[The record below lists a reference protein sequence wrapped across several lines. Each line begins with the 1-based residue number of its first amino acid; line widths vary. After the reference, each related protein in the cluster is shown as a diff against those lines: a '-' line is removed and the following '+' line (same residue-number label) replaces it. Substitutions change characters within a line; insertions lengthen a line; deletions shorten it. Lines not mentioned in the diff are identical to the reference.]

1 VAISCILLYRWND
14 SAHCVETDG
23 VPVLVKPDVSSEQE
37 MIARICAGEK
47 SLFHELIRPY
57 TRVMFG
63 YADAILRNASD
74 SEDAVQE
81 AALKIYLNLSKLEDP
96 MRFRAWLLQ
105 IVINEARMY
114 RRKLRR
120 QLHEPLENVDQADES
135 DSVPR
140 QFADWHDL
148 PDEALESGQV
158 REAVRQAISK
168 LPEHYREVLVLID
181 SQHIDY
187 ATAAVIQGVS
197 VGVIKTRVH
206 RARMKVQEQLGPV
219 FQPRF
224 TDRIRLM
231 KGMNPWFRAKS

>member
-1 VAISCILLYRWND
+1 MPI
-14 SAHCVETDG
+14 
-23 VPVLVKPDVSSEQE
+23 LVKPDVISEEE
-37 MIARICAGEK
+37 MIARICTGEK
-47 SLFHELIRPY
+47 TLFHELIRPY

-63 YADAILRNASD
+63 YADAILRNPSD
-74 SEDAVQE
+74 SEEAVQE
-81 AALKIYLNLSKLEDP
+81 AALKVFLNLSKLTDP
-96 MRFRAWLLQ
+96 TRFRAWLLQ

-120 QLHEPLENVDQADES
+120 QLYEPLEDVDQAEES
-135 DSVPR
+135 DSFPR
-140 QFADWHDL
+140 QFADWHEL
-148 PDEALESGQV
+148 PDEALDSVQL
-158 REAVRQAISK
+158 RDAVRHAIEA

-181 SQHIDY
+181 TEHIDY
-187 ATAAVIQGVS
+187 ATAAQALGVS

-219 FQPRF
+219 FRPRF

>member
-1 VAISCILLYRWND
+1 
-14 SAHCVETDG
+14 
-23 VPVLVKPDVSSEQE
+23 VPFLVKLDVISEGE

-47 SLFHELIRPY
+47 TLFHELIRPY
-57 TRVMFG
+57 ARVMFG

-74 SEDAVQE
+74 SEEAVQE
-81 AALKIYLNLSKLEDP
+81 AALKVYLNLSKLEDP
-96 MRFRAWLLQ
+96 LRFRAWLLQ

-120 QLHEPLENVDQADES
+120 QLYEPLEDADQSDES
-135 DSVPR
+135 DSAPR
-140 QFADWHDL
+140 QFADWHEL
-148 PDEALESGQV
+148 PDEALDSVQL
-158 REAVRQAISK
+158 RDAVRQAVAK
-168 LPEHYREVLVLID
+168 LPEIYREVLLLID
-181 SQHIDY
+181 NQHIDY
-187 ATAAVIQGVS
+187 ATAAQALGVS

>member
-1 VAISCILLYRWND
+1 
-14 SAHCVETDG
+14 
-23 VPVLVKPDVSSEQE
+23 VPTLVKPDVLSEEE
-37 MIARICAGEK
+37 MIARVCAGEK
-47 SLFHELIRPY
+47 TLFHELIRPY

-63 YADAILRNASD
+63 YAEAILHNAAD
-74 SEDAVQE
+74 SEEAVQE
-81 AALKIYLNLSKLEDP
+81 AALKVYLNLSKLEDP

-120 QLHEPLENVDQADES
+120 QLYEPLEDDDQTDES

-140 QFADWHDL
+140 QFADWHEL
-148 PDEALESGQV
+148 PDEALDAVQL
-158 REAVRQAISK
+158 RDAVRQAVAE
-168 LPEHYREVLVLID
+168 LPEHYREVLLLID
-181 SQHIDY
+181 SQRIDY
-187 ATAAVIQGVS
+187 ANAAVVLGVS

-231 KGMNPWFRAKS
+231 KGMNPWFRAKN

>member
-1 VAISCILLYRWND
+1 MP
-14 SAHCVETDG
+14 T
-23 VPVLVKPDVSSEQE
+23 LVKPDVLSEEE

-47 SLFHELIRPY
+47 TLFHELIRPY

-63 YADAILRNASD
+63 YAEAILHNAAD
-74 SEDAVQE
+74 SEEAVQE
-81 AALKIYLNLSKLEDP
+81 AALKVYLNLSKLEDP

-105 IVINEARMY
+105 IVINETRMY

-120 QLHEPLENVDQADES
+120 QLYEPLEDLDQADES

-140 QFADWHDL
+140 QFADWHEL
-148 PDEALESGQV
+148 PDEALDSIQL
-158 REAVRQAISK
+158 RNAVRQAITK
-168 LPEHYREVLVLID
+168 IPEHYREVLVLID
-181 SQHIDY
+181 SQRIDY
-187 ATAAVIQGVS
+187 ATAAVVLGVS

-206 RARMKVQEQLGPV
+206 RARMKVQELLGPV

-224 TDRIRLM
+224 SDRIRLM